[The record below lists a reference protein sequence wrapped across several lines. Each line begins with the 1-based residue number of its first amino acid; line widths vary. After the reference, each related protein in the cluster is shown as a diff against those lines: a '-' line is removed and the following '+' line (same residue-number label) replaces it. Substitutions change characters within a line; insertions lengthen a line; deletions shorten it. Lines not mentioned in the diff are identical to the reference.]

1 MEIKKFTRMKN
12 GMYKLHLD
20 DDSSIVV
27 HEEVILKKDLLITKK
42 IDDED
47 VKNIDKLNNNYN
59 AYDIAVKYIG
69 VKLRSCFEVH
79 EYLEKKEIDK
89 VIIHEVIEKLKKQN
103 YLNDSVFAKAF
114 VNDRIKFSN
123 YGPYKIKKELDD
135 RKISNSIIEE
145 VLEIF
150 DYSLEREKLEKL
162 VPKYVKTVRNKSL
175 VMMKSKVS
183 NYFSDLGY
191 NKNIVLDIL
200 NDVDYDDSSARE
212 KEYKKYYNKLS
223 RKYSGEEL
231 EYKIKQSLYKNGFK

>member
-1 MEIKKFTRMKN
+1 
-12 GMYKLHLD
+12 MYKLHLD

>member
-42 IDDED
+42 IDEED

-135 RKISNSIIEE
+135 RKISNLIIEE
-145 VLEIF
+145 ILEIF
-150 DYSLEREKLEKL
+150 DYSLERKKLEKL

>member
-135 RKISNSIIEE
+135 RKISNLIIEE
-145 VLEIF
+145 ILEIF
-150 DYSLEREKLEKL
+150 DYSLERKKLEKL

>member
-20 DDSSIVV
+20 DDSSVVV
-27 HEEVILKKDLLITKK
+27 HEDVILKRDLLITKK
-42 IDDED
+42 IDEED

>member
-12 GMYKLHLD
+12 GMYKLHLN

-27 HEEVILKKDLLITKK
+27 HEEVILKKELLITKK

>member
-20 DDSSIVV
+20 DDSSVVV
-27 HEEVILKKDLLITKK
+27 HEEVILKKDLLLTKN
-42 IDDED
+42 IDEED

-59 AYDIAVKYIG
+59 AYDIALKYIG

-89 VIIHEVIEKLKKQN
+89 VIIHEVIEKLKNQN
-103 YLNDSVFAKAF
+103 YLNDIVFAKAY

-150 DYSLEREKLEKL
+150 DYNLEREKLEKL
-162 VPKYVKTVRNKSL
+162 VPKYVKTVRNKSF

-191 NKNIVLDIL
+191 NKSIVLDIL
-200 NDVDYDDSSARE
+200 DDVDYDDSSARE

>member
-1 MEIKKFTRMKN
+1 
-12 GMYKLHLD
+12 MYKLHLD
-20 DDSSIVV
+20 DDSSVVV
-27 HEEVILKKDLLITKK
+27 HEDVILKRDLLITKK
-42 IDDED
+42 IDEED

-135 RKISNSIIEE
+135 RKISNLIIEE

-150 DYSLEREKLEKL
+150 DYSLERKKLEKL

>member
-12 GMYKLHLD
+12 GMYKLHLED
-20 DDSSIVV
+20 SSSIVV
-27 HEEVILKKDLLITKK
+27 HEDLILKKDLLLTKE
-42 IDDED
+42 IDEDD

-59 AYDIAVKYIG
+59 AYDIAVKYIC
-69 VKLRSCFEVH
+69 VKLRSCYEVH
-79 EYLEKKEIDK
+79 EYLEKKDIDK
-89 VIIHEVIEKLKKQN
+89 VIIHEVIERLKSQN

-123 YGPYKIKKELDD
+123 HGPYKIKKELDE

-150 DYSLEREKLEKL
+150 DYELEREKLEKL

-191 NKNIVLDIL
+191 NKSIVMDIL
-200 NDVDYDDSSARE
+200 NDIDYDDSGARD
-212 KEYKKYYNKLS
+212 KEYNKYYNKLS

-231 EYKIKQSLYKNGFK
+231 EYKIKQALYKNGFK